1 MYIVFT
7 NQLTDFP
14 MFTTS
19 LSKELYG
26 PSRISARTGIKDI
39 LLRDYVLQEGEWHN
53 SEQKNPWKTS
63 FSISFEVG
71 ASQVFFSQPKI

>member
-1 MYIVFT
+1 
-7 NQLTDFP
+7 

-26 PSRISARTGIKDI
+26 PSRISARTEIKDI
-39 LLRDYVLQEGEWHN
+39 LLRDHVLQEGEWH
-53 SEQKNPWKTS
+53 SEHKNPWKTS

-71 ASQVFFSQPKI
+71 ASQVFS

>member
-1 MYIVFT
+1 
-7 NQLTDFP
+7 

-19 LSKELYG
+19 LNKELYG

-39 LLRDYVLQEGEWHN
+39 LLRDHVLQEGEWHN